1 MQPVRVRSMRRSSHS
16 ASSVGLCIQQNF
28 FLDMLGLFSKNT
40 HFKSPI

>member
-1 MQPVRVRSMRRSSHS
+1 MQTVRVRSVRRSSHS
-16 ASSVGLCIQQNF
+16 ASSESLCAQQNF